1 MKARKEANN
10 KLRGVLNES
19 VYSIKVLTIIQKVLK
34 LVWQFGAAELP
45 YHAQTGKQTCNANQ
59 WASCNTTLA
68 QKQARFQKRQQ

>member
-34 LVWQFGAAELP
+34 LV
-45 YHAQTGKQTCNANQ
+45 
-59 WASCNTTLA
+59 
-68 QKQARFQKRQQ
+68 